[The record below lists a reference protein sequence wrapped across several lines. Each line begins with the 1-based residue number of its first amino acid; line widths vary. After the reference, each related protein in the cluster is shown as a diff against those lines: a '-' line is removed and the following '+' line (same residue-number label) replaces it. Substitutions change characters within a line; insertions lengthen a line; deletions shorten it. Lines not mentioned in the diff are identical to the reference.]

1 MIKMFKEKLKVVPTL
16 PGSYQMK
23 NKDGVIIYVGKAKN
37 LKNRL
42 RSYFNGTTTDK
53 TSMLVKEIKD
63 FDYIV
68 TNNELESLILEITLI
83 KKYNPKYNILL
94 KDDKSYPYIELTND
108 KYPRLKIVRNI
119 KTKKN
124 KTQLFGPFPNVNA
137 AKKTLNIINRLYPL
151 RKCERMPKN
160 VCLYYHLNECLGYCE
175 YPKEEDKLKTMTNEI
190 ISFLKGNNK
199 IITDKINFEIKKAS
213 KNLNFERALEL
224 KNMLTDIEITLTKQ
238 KVALN
243 RQINYDIFGY
253 YATLNYLSITV
264 FNIREGLLF
273 GSYNY
278 NINTLDIVE
287 DLLQFIIHYYENN
300 HILPK
305 EIILNDILD
314 NNLLSEYLKIKV
326 STPKRGIVKQL
337 LNMANENAEIAF
349 QNKEAQLNKSIKEK
363 EKALQE
369 LKELLKVDKV
379 SRIEAFDN
387 SHLFGTFYVAG
398 MVVFDQFEPL
408 KKEYRKYK
416 LDMSIKDDL
425 SAMKE
430 VVYRR
435 YYRALL
441 EGFERPDIIIVDGG
455 TLQVKAA
462 KEILDSLNLDIKII
476 GLKKNQKHHTNT
488 IINDNLEEIKLNNHS
503 HLFLMLSKIQEEVHE
518 YTINYHRHIKRKGSL
533 ASLIDLV
540 PGIGPKK
547 RQLLLKKFGSL
558 KQMQEASLKELEAVI
573 DKKTANN
580 LFVYLRNL

>member
-1 MIKMFKEKLKVVPTL
+1 
-16 PGSYQMK
+16 
-23 NKDGVIIYVGKAKN
+23 
-37 LKNRL
+37 
-42 RSYFNGTTTDK
+42 
-53 TSMLVKEIKD
+53 
-63 FDYIV
+63 
-68 TNNELESLILEITLI
+68 
-83 KKYNPKYNILL
+83 
-94 KDDKSYPYIELTND
+94 
-108 KYPRLKIVRNI
+108 
-119 KTKKN
+119 
-124 KTQLFGPFPNVNA
+124 
-137 AKKTLNIINRLYPL
+137 
-151 RKCERMPKN
+151 
-160 VCLYYHLNECLGYCE
+160 
-175 YPKEEDKLKTMTNEI
+175 DKLKTMTNEI

>member
-1 MIKMFKEKLKVVPTL
+1 MFKEKLKVVPTL

-23 NKDGVIIYVGKAKN
+23 NKDGIIIYVGKAKN

-42 RSYFNGTTTDK
+42 RSYFNGTTTGK